1 MDKIDQIP
9 HSDAYLKTDIFYEKK
24 NVLKV
29 LGVAIKDD
37 VICCLDLISTIVM
50 FEFIALSANLIDLK
64 FSEPRD

>member
-37 VICCLDLISTIVM
+37 VICCLNLISTIVM
-50 FEFIALSANLIDLK
+50 FKFIALSANLIDL
-64 FSEPRD
+64 